1 MLWGCIAASVTGNI
15 SRVEGKMDSIR
26 FQQILDANL
35 MPSVKKLKL
44 KRDWLLQM
52 ENDPKHTSK
61 STVDYIKRRNLKVLP
76 WPSQSPDLNIIENLW
91 IDLKRA
97 VRHRQPRNLKELE
110 DFCKEVWAKIPQTR
124 IERLLAGYKKRLQA
138 VILAKGGSTRKYSTE
153 IHICGMTISFN
164 YNSRCGRPG
173 RQCSCGRL
181 VARQRMTRSRDT
193 IGTSGLTSSASTHSG
208 WMPRGTL
215 PEPGLL
221 QRRGVFRASK
231 YKVGKSL
238 APQFYSD
245 TGDHCHNQGLLQK
258 HLPPRIKEPPGGNR
272 MFPKSLLPQTWMK
285 PRQWI
290 CKPSPACLSPQESR
304 RTLSRDLMTA
314 KWTQLHS
321 LAEDFREKTWVE
333 SWMSQERWDLRLKKM
348 KCHKEALSWL
358 VELDRF
364 SDRTYFRKIRTT
376 RMWIRCQLLPCLFL
390 QHFEWWRIFNKDKHL
405 HVSTESTPW
414 LWSFCNIRTTSEI
427 P

>member
-138 VILAKGGSTRKYSTE
+138 VILAKGGST
-153 IHICGMTISFN
+153 
-164 YNSRCGRPG
+164 
-173 RQCSCGRL
+173 
-181 VARQRMTRSRDT
+181 
-193 IGTSGLTSSASTHSG
+193 
-208 WMPRGTL
+208 
-215 PEPGLL
+215 
-221 QRRGVFRASK
+221 RASK